1 MTDDRMALLELIEKR
16 ADADLVREMLAFAA
30 ERLMDIEVEG
40 RTGVPAGA
48 RSPERLNH
56 RNGYRERAWDTRVG
70 RINLAIPKLR
80 KGSYLP
86 SFLEPRR
93 TAEKALT
100 AVIQEAYVHGVSTR
114 AVDDLVKAMGASGIS
129 KSQVSRLCAEI
140 DERVNAF
147 LTRPLEG
154 AWPYLWIDA
163 TYLKVREAGRIVSVA
178 VIIAVGVN
186 TDGRREVL
194 GIATGASEAE
204 PFWTAFLCSLA
215 DRGLRGVQLV
225 IADDHKGLRAAAAK
239 VFHASHQRCRVHW
252 LRNALAHVAPKQRP
266 AVVALLKT
274 IFAQDTAEA
283 AHDHYPGHQRRA
295 LSSGAKLVY
304 MLQRE
309 ADGSKLDEA
318 EIAGRRLVVASRDL
332 AGVLQVTNGPLDNL
346 NANDKSGWPR
356 LVGWWGSRS
365 GSRLGS
371 RLQRPAPPSTQSAA
385 ASAPTWPDPTPP
397 VRAGRTPPCSGQHGR
412 VRFGG
417 LPALPAGAAE
427 LQEPALSGPI
437 RRAGA

>member
-1 MTDDRMALLELIEKR
+1 MTDDRMALLELIEKS

-30 ERLMDIEVEG
+30 ERLMELEVEAK
-40 RTGVPAGA
+40 TGAPAGV

-56 RNGYRERAWDTRVG
+56 RNGYRERAWDTRAG
-70 RINLAIPKLR
+70 RIDLAIPKLR

-129 KSQVSRLCAEI
+129 KSQVSRLCQEI

-147 LTRPLEG
+147 ISRPLEG

-163 TYLKVREAGRIVSVA
+163 TYIKAREAGRVVSTA

-194 GIATGASEAE
+194 GVATGPSEAE
-204 PFWTAFLCSLA
+204 PFWTAFLRSLA
-215 DRGLRGVQLV
+215 DRGLRGVKLV

-252 LRNALAHVAPKQRP
+252 MRNALARVQPKQRS
-266 AVVALLKT
+266 AVVALLRT

-283 AHDHYPGHQRRA
+283 AHAQWKQVADTLRERFSRLADLMDGARDDVLAYMAFPREHWAQIASTNPLERLNREIKRR
-295 LSSGAKLVY
+295 S
-304 MLQRE
+304 
-309 ADGSKLDEA
+309 D
-318 EIAGRRLVVASRDL
+318 VV
-332 AGVLQVTNGPLDNL
+332 GIFP
-346 NANDKSGWPR
+346 NDPAVIR
-356 LVGWWGSRS
+356 LVG
-365 GSRLGS
+365 
-371 RLQRPAPPSTQSAA
+371 
-385 ASAPTWPDPTPP
+385 
-397 VRAGRTPPCSGQHGR
+397 
-412 VRFGG
+412 
-417 LPALPAGAAE
+417 ALMLEQNDEWAVTRRYMSLE
-427 LQEPALSGPI
+427 SLSGLSDDPI
-437 RRAGA
+437 LRLSAVAA